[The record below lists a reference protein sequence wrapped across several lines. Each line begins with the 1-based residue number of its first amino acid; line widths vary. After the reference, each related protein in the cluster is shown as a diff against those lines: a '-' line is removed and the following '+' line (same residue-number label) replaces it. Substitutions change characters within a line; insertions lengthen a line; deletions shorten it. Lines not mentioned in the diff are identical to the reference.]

1 MMSDK
6 RQVVSAPMSLNGSY
20 LRTVN
25 LLWFDKSVVFRAAV
39 GWWLAALI
47 LFFWWGA
54 IVVWYVL
61 FGLLL
66 VPYRLIRRGGRNRKI
81 AERRHQ
87 ELIQALK
94 TPGADKSALAGEIVG
109 SSDDAEGGINA
120 SQLNW
125 RVLGSIA
132 LIAWGTIGGLNWFT
146 ATAFWWGRA
155 SGWAL
160 VGNFSEILFLG
171 ALLAAGIY
179 FFQRYKE

>member
-1 MMSDK
+1 MSDK

-25 LLWFDKSVVFRAAV
+25 LLWFDKPVWFQLAI
-39 GWWLAALI
+39 GWWLAVFI
-47 LFFWWGA
+47 LCFWWGA
-54 IVVWYVL
+54 IVIWYLL
-61 FGLLL
+61 FGILL

-87 ELIQALK
+87 ELVQALK
-94 TPGADKSALAGEIVG
+94 SPNEDKSALAGKILG
-109 SSDDAEGGINA
+109 SSDGPKQGVDW
-120 SQLNW
+120 SQVNW
-125 RVLGSIA
+125 QVVGSIA
-132 LIAWGTIGGLNWFT
+132 LIAWGVVGGFNWVA
-146 ATAFWWGRA
+146 ATSSWWGRT

>member
-1 MMSDK
+1 LSSTPVGSLFAQIVTLGLFGLLQRVERWATQLSAGATFGLGWKRKPVRGKMSDK

-25 LLWFDKSVVFRAAV
+25 LLWFDKSVLFRAAV
-39 GWWLAALI
+39 GWWLAASI

-54 IVVWYVL
+54 VVVWYVL

-94 TPGADKSALAGEIVG
+94 TPGADKSALAEEIVG
-109 SSDDAEGGINA
+109 SSDNAEGA
-120 SQLNW
+120 SMQLN
-125 RVLGSIA
+125 
-132 LIAWGTIGGLNWFT
+132 
-146 ATAFWWGRA
+146 
-155 SGWAL
+155 
-160 VGNFSEILFLG
+160 
-171 ALLAAGIY
+171 
-179 FFQRYKE
+179 

>member
-1 MMSDK
+1 MSDK

-39 GWWLAALI
+39 GWWLAAFI

-54 IVVWYVL
+54 IVVWYLL

-87 ELIQALK
+87 ELVQALK
-94 TPGADKSALAGEIVG
+94 SPAADKSALAEEILG
-109 SSDDAEGGINA
+109 SSDDPKGGA
-120 SQLNW
+120 DWSQVNW
-125 RVLGSIA
+125 RVVGSIA
-132 LIAWGTIGGLNWFT
+132 LIAWGVVGGFNWIA
-146 ATAFWWGRA
+146 ATSSWWGRT

-179 FFQRYKE
+179 SFQRYKE